1 MPKILCLTMAILFG
15 SLQALSAQAPNQVQI
30 SGLDFKMNL
39 HANQRLADYVYEP
52 LYFTVSSQIYPDSLV
67 IVYTHPQLDL
77 TINISPTSKYYA
89 SAYLFNIRADFKQEI
104 YMRELYL
111 TMDSQDDPINACLTG
126 VEAIQTKDSSS
137 NRYIMPYMDRAAE
150 YHWQDNDFWI
160 VASGYQDCDGV
171 EGLAGN
177 QIHLYDHRVHF
188 FRVLHHSA
196 QSTNMLRDTMYK
208 TPGSTHH
215 WSFLLF
221 TQKPILLDINRWLG
235 DKRAAFCMSNDADDE
250 TLERLQAVF
259 EGSSNPASPKY
270 YTKGFFAREIPI
282 NSTIFGSNQ
291 PTLGPM
297 WNLIKDHGNTIGYHT
312 YDDSADPPGANAQ
325 ALLQDLLEYD
335 IRMWIDHSV
344 LRNPEDISHNGLY
357 PDSLAYVADIIEQS
371 GIDYIWPA
379 DTPYTNPFNSFD
391 EPWRLPHIVY
401 EAKVFSRPIWFFGR
415 TRTETWEY
423 TNGYNPV
430 SMKYL
435 ITPANLDQ
443 LLADRGLHH
452 SYTHLCCNQ
461 GTVSQSFWQISP
473 TGDYEIRDEVDE
485 MLQMLDF
492 YRQHR
497 GLWIATPED
506 IYDRMLAIE
515 QVQVASVQKIEGS
528 DNYRVDL
535 VNSSDLDIEGLCLDF
550 KGLKINIPLFPTG
563 ETRYLYLKDDQSG
576 ASLPPA
582 NFQLIQSDGILRLK
596 SISGAPM
603 QPMRVDIYNLRGQ
616 KVRSQVFTVSQE
628 QYEISFDGRAS
639 GIYFAR
645 VSPENG
651 SPVLMRFTVVK

>member
-1 MPKILCLTMAILFG
+1 
-15 SLQALSAQAPNQVQI
+15 
-30 SGLDFKMNL
+30 
-39 HANQRLADYVYEP
+39 
-52 LYFTVSSQIYPDSLV
+52 
-67 IVYTHPQLDL
+67 
-77 TINISPTSKYYA
+77 
-89 SAYLFNIRADFKQEI
+89 
-104 YMRELYL
+104 
-111 TMDSQDDPINACLTG
+111 
-126 VEAIQTKDSSS
+126 
-137 NRYIMPYMDRAAE
+137 
-150 YHWQDNDFWI
+150 
-160 VASGYQDCDGV
+160 
-171 EGLAGN
+171 
-177 QIHLYDHRVHF
+177 
-188 FRVLHHSA
+188 
-196 QSTNMLRDTMYK
+196 
-208 TPGSTHH
+208 
-215 WSFLLF
+215 
-221 TQKPILLDINRWLG
+221 
-235 DKRAAFCMSNDADDE
+235 
-250 TLERLQAVF
+250 
-259 EGSSNPASPKY
+259 
-270 YTKGFFAREIPI
+270 
-282 NSTIFGSNQ
+282 
-291 PTLGPM
+291 
-297 WNLIKDHGNTIGYHT
+297 
-312 YDDSADPPGANAQ
+312 
-325 ALLQDLLEYD
+325 
-335 IRMWIDHSV
+335 V

-628 QYEISFDGRAS
+628 QYAISFDGRAS